1 MNGRLAFELEGSIFP
16 IFGLG
21 KKKAD
26 EEATVASIRTRA
38 R

>member
-1 MNGRLAFELEGSIFP
+1 MSLGLEGSIFP

-26 EEATVASIRTRA
+26 QEAAVASVRTFA